1 MVASGFITA
10 VLLASGVLSVGA
22 TEMRGANPIRKVV
35 TMLQDMQK
43 SVEEEG
49 KKEEDLFDKFMC
61 YCSNGEGALEASIT
75 AGKAQIEQL
84 GSAIERGIA
93 EKSQLDQDI
102 VGHKAS
108 REEAEKVIKESTAM
122 REKEAAEFATSSGDM
137 KSNIASMAAAL
148 DALKKGL
155 SASLLQTGIGSLLRN
170 LVRTSPAVSEGERP
184 LLMSFLESGSDMEG
198 GSDQIIGIVEQMK
211 ETMEADL
218 AESEGKEATAKA
230 DFESLMTS
238 KSSEIAAAGKAIET
252 KTARAGAVAVETVQA
267 KADMESTEKS
277 VAADTEFKANLK
289 KNCAVKQK
297 EWDERC
303 KLRAQEIEAI
313 SDTINMLNSDEA
325 LELFKKTVPSAA
337 AASFVQ
343 TGATTRSRS
352 RMQMRSQMRRAK
364 DIIQGAMSADKA
376 HSMKKHIML
385 LALKSG
391 MGGFEKV
398 VGMVDGM
405 VEVLEGEQVQDDKQ
419 DVWCLDELDK
429 AAEEIKA
436 TEADLEEVRAAIETG
451 RDGVSNVASEIEAIK
466 AGLVELDK
474 SVAEATEQR
483 KKEHQEYIDSAAMN
497 QATVELIGMA
507 KNRMNKFYNPTL
519 YKEPEKKD
527 EDDFFAQVAV
537 RRAAPGPPPEMPSGE
552 YKKSESSSGVIAM
565 MDDMINDV
573 EDDIAEAKRDEEEAQ
588 KDYEEE
594 MNDAAAKRDDD
605 SKLAVTKEGEKAEL
619 TTKLE
624 ENKELKRT
632 KADQLDVMEA
642 KQDNLHKTCDF
653 LLAEYAK
660 LKEER
665 LKEEEGLK
673 ASKQVLAGA
682 KSFLQSR

>member
-1 MVASGFITA
+1 M
-10 VLLASGVLSVGA
+10 
-22 TEMRGANPIRKVV
+22 
-35 TMLQDMQK
+35 
-43 SVEEEG
+43 
-49 KKEEDLFDKFMC
+49 
-61 YCSNGEGALEASIT
+61 
-75 AGKAQIEQL
+75 
-84 GSAIERGIA
+84 
-93 EKSQLDQDI
+93 
-102 VGHKAS
+102 S
-108 REEAEKVIKESTAM
+108 RH
-122 REKEAAEFATSSGDM
+122 
-137 KSNIASMAAAL
+137 
-148 DALKKGL
+148 
-155 SASLLQTGIGSLLRN
+155 
-170 LVRTSPAVSEGERP
+170 
-184 LLMSFLESGSDMEG
+184 LM
-198 GSDQIIGIVEQMK
+198 
-211 ETMEADL
+211 
-218 AESEGKEATAKA
+218 
-230 DFESLMTS
+230 
-238 KSSEIAAAGKAIET
+238 
-252 KTARAGAVAVETVQA
+252 
-267 KADMESTEKS
+267 
-277 VAADTEFKANLK
+277 
-289 KNCAVKQK
+289 
-297 EWDERC
+297 W
-303 KLRAQEIEAI
+303 
-313 SDTINMLNSDEA
+313 
-325 LELFKKTVPSAA
+325 
-337 AASFVQ
+337 
-343 TGATTRSRS
+343 
-352 RMQMRSQMRRAK
+352 
-364 DIIQGAMSADKA
+364 
-376 HSMKKHIML
+376 
-385 LALKSG
+385 LALSQG
-391 MGGFEKV
+391 VRGFEKV

-436 TEADLEEVRAAIETG
+436 TEVDLEDVRAKIDEG
-451 RDGVSNVASEIEAIK
+451 RDALASMASDIEAIK

-483 KKEHQEYIDSAAMN
+483 KNEHQEYIDSAAMN

-619 TTKLE
+619 TAKLE

-665 LKEEEGLK
+665 TKEEEGLK
-673 ASKQVLAGA
+673 ASKQVLSGA
-682 KSFLQSR
+682 KVFLQGR